1 MTIGENIKKYRKIR
15 RLTQKQLADKV
26 CISVNSL
33 SRYETGERI
42 PNIYIIHKIANAL
55 DVVPAWIIG
64 KSVLKGA
71 NEEELQ
77 QLEETKYF
85 LMIPKKYS
93 NIITNLIHL
102 EKMRLLSEWKSLQKY
117 QNTQSQTKK
126 INSTIIAH

>member
-1 MTIGENIKKYRKIR
+1 MTMGENIKKYRKIR

-42 PNIYIIHKIANAL
+42 PNIYTIHKIANAL

-85 LMIPKKYS
+85 FDDSEKILEHYNKLNTLGKDEAIKRVEELTEIPKY
-93 NIITNLIHL
+93 
-102 EKMRLLSEWKSLQKY
+102 
-117 QNTQSQTKK
+117 TKPDEED
-126 INSTIIAH
+126 